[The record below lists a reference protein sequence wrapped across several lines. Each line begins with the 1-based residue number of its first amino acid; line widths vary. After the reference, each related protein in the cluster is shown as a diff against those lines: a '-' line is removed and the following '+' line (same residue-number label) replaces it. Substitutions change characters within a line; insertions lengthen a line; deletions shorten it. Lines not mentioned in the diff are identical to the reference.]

1 MLSLPTLR
9 AELRK
14 HLGQDEDDLPD
25 DDADLLLNRTYWEI
39 LEKFHVRETESSTT
53 FTTVA
58 SQREYELPPSFES
71 LRVSSFVDPD
81 SGQHTK
87 LDRIS
92 IKEYENIYSDDTD
105 EEGPPTKYFRG
116 NSAIVLWP
124 TPDDVYSIVI
134 HYNTQLD
141 DLSDDNV
148 DPALPKSWQEMV
160 LMGAVW
166 RGFLQ
171 VNDYVK
177 AKMASATYSQMVS
190 TAVPVESKEE
200 WDSSTAGVSVRGR
213 EY

>member
-9 AELRK
+9 LELRK

-39 LEKFHVRETESSTT
+39 LEKFHIRETESSTT
-53 FTTVA
+53 ITTVA
-58 SQREYELPPSFES
+58 GQREYELPPSFES
-71 LRVSSFVDPD
+71 LRISSFVDPD

-92 IKEYENIYSDDTD
+92 IKDYENIYQDDSDA
-105 EEGPPTKYFRG
+105 EGPPTKYYRQ
-116 NSAIVLWP
+116 NDSIVLWP
-124 TPDDVYSIVI
+124 TPDQVYTIVI
-134 HYNTQLD
+134 YYLQTLD
-141 DLSDDNV
+141 DLSDADPN
-148 DPALPKSWQEMV
+148 PALPKSWQELV
-160 LMGAVW
+160 LLGATW

-171 VNDYVK
+171 VNDYTK
-177 AKMASATYSQMVS
+177 APLAQKTYAQLLS